1 MSGRVRRHDARLPG
15 GRRQRGLALLVAIIL
30 VALGTM
36 IAATIGYE
44 NAMTARRGLATQAFD
59 QAILVAQGAE
69 ALAAYGLR
77 QTVQSD
83 NKQLY
88 IGQGWDQPLG
98 PIEIVPGVMLE
109 AGLEDLQGRFNLNNL
124 VQLDGTPDPVMVKAF
139 TQLLALAGVEEKWTG
154 FIIDWIDWNG
164 TPSIPEGAEDS
175 VYMGQTLPY
184 RAANRYITSASELLA
199 LPGFGRDRYLKLAPY
214 VTALPYGT
222 KINVCT
228 ASGKVLDAFTGKGE
242 YSGNP
247 EDFQKNREQAKG
259 CFPLKVDYQKS
270 FDPKDWA
277 GSGAPQGGPGA
288 LTPNNPL
295 VPGQRPPGSPQMPQG
310 AQAQF
315 VQTSNYFRLTSI
327 VSIGSTEFNLYS
339 LLYQDPQLQ
348 QVRPIQRSFTPD

>member
-88 IGQGWDQPLG
+88 IGQGWDQPVG

-139 TQLLALAGVEEKWTG
+139 TQLLALVGLEEKWTG
-154 FIIDWIDWNG
+154 YIIDWIDWNV

-214 VTALPYGT
+214 VTALPYNS

-228 ASGKVLDAFTGKGE
+228 AKDKVLDAFYRQERVQRQPGRF
-242 YSGNP
+242 P
-247 EDFQKNREQAKG
+247 EEPR
-259 CFPLKVDYQKS
+259 
-270 FDPKDWA
+270 A
-277 GSGAPQGGPGA
+277 GQG
-288 LTPNNPL
+288 LL
-295 VPGQRPPGSPQMPQG
+295 
-310 AQAQF
+310 
-315 VQTSNYFRLTSI
+315 
-327 VSIGSTEFNLYS
+327 STEGGLPEV
-339 LLYQDPQLQ
+339 L
-348 QVRPIQRSFTPD
+348 RSEGLAG